1 MIKLGLIGNH
11 IGKSKAPFLIK
22 KLVSEFNLEIC
33 YELFDQKQKENLN
46 IEYLLNFFK
55 KKILLVLISHIH
67 LKN

>member
-22 KLVSEFNLEIC
+22 KLGSEFNLEIC

-46 IEYLLNFFK
+46 IEYLLNF
-55 KKILLVLISHIH
+55 
-67 LKN
+67 